1 MLRMRLFVR
10 TVFANWVLTGIV
22 GTALAGILFYGQPPL
37 VFGIDLAG
45 VPVIL
50 YALISTMI
58 PVLILT
64 IVGHVIFGLL
74 ARRELQLSVRSWHA
88 AGVCLGTI
96 AGALASLA
104 LQSAQGMVLAGAL
117 TGAVCGYVQ
126 ALAWW
131 RATRRR
137 VGNRAV

>member
-1 MLRMRLFVR
+1 MRLFVR

-22 GTALAGILFYGQPPL
+22 GTALAGILFYGQPLL

-88 AGVCLGTI
+88 AGVCLGAL
-96 AGALASLA
+96 AGALAGLA
-104 LQSAQGMVLAGAL
+104 LQRAPGMVLTGAL
-117 TGAVCGYVQ
+117 TGDRKSVV
-126 ALAWW
+126 
-131 RATRRR
+131 
-137 VGNRAV
+137 